1 MRRLS
6 AAGETKPEPQP
17 LITLARV
24 VPEAAPPRK
33 TVYLVRHGESVWNAA
48 QANKDVVAML
58 SAVDH
63 PLNETGRS
71 QAERLAEHLAAGGSE
86 AEEVLKATLVVCSP
100 LTRAIQ
106 PCLVG
111 LAPLLAREGGSV
123 QVRVC

>member
-1 MRRLS
+1 M
-6 AAGETKPEPQP
+6 
-17 LITLARV
+17 ARV

-106 PCLVG
+106 TCLVG

-123 QVRVC
+123 QVRVF